1 MTLRA
6 VPDELDRAAARYEA
20 AAHAAAD
27 IGQHVPESVRA
38 GAATAPLTG
47 MLAHAASDLA
57 GLVQTLGS
65 SAVVL
70 GGCAA
75 AYRRTDDDT
84 ATYLVTTWSDSDD

>member
-6 VPDELDRAAARYEA
+6 DPDELDRAAARYEA
-20 AAHAAAD
+20 SAHTAAD
-27 IGQHVPESVRA
+27 ISRRLPDSVRA

-65 SAVVL
+65 SAAIL

-75 AYRRTDDDT
+75 AYRRTDDDV
-84 ATYLVTTWSDSDD
+84 ATYLVTTWSNSDD